1 MAYGSDETESLSMVH
16 LEKSDIDGSGRR
28 RQKRKTEYYIH
39 CNHCGFESRKSRFKR
54 ITQWFW
60 NHANNPVAPTRKE
73 RRYHIYGREF

>member
-1 MAYGSDETESLSMVH
+1 MVRMK
-16 LEKSDIDGSGRR
+16 LRACPWCTWKSQTLMVLDGGA
-28 RQKRKTEYYIH
+28 KRKTEYYIH

-54 ITQWFW
+54 IAQWFW